1 MTNTSHWRAS
11 ATVDATPV
19 LSFVDG
25 TSRFQQS
32 FNPAWVAPSA
42 STRWTSG
49 LLVRSQNC
57 SAVAGGRCVA
67 CAGSGPRNA
76 SALSFS
82 ALLSDDNHT
91 SSAPVFAKLS
101 DVVFAPHD
109 AADERGTED
118 PRLAYD
124 DRTGMYYMFYTAWS
138 ASSWTR
144 HGTVF
149 EGPHKSAAL
158 LIRAAPPHY
167 LFYGAGE
174 IRVSR
179 SSDLLRWQPGEPFL
193 RGTAWGNA
201 NVEAGPPPLRLA
213 DGNYVFFFNSWKAA
227 GSAYQPA
234 WAVLDGDDPTRVL
247 ASAAS
252 PLWSPASLPWM
263 AGAKPYTCNMP
274 QVAFVEAAHAIGH
287 DRFRLY
293 FGGADAVVGSAVYMT
308 G

>member
-1 MTNTSHWRAS
+1 MQFGRAKYFVASREQTPGYKNNDCLSLRMTNTSHWRAS

-138 ASSWTR
+138 VSGDIRLSLAT
-144 HGTVF
+144 T
-149 EGPHKSAAL
+149 PDPTSAPRCMCAPRCRSPRSAHCC
-158 LIRAAPPHY
+158 LIR
-167 LFYGAGE
+167 
-174 IRVSR
+174 
-179 SSDLLRWQPGEPFL
+179 
-193 RGTAWGNA
+193 
-201 NVEAGPPPLRLA
+201 
-213 DGNYVFFFNSWKAA
+213 
-227 GSAYQPA
+227 
-234 WAVLDGDDPTRVL
+234 
-247 ASAAS
+247 
-252 PLWSPASLPWM
+252 
-263 AGAKPYTCNMP
+263 
-274 QVAFVEAAHAIGH
+274 
-287 DRFRLY
+287 
-293 FGGADAVVGSAVYMT
+293 
-308 G
+308 

>member
-1 MTNTSHWRAS
+1 MISTCSGSSNYHQCYQKKKERKHKTGAARTPVQARPREIFRGEPRTDARIQEQLCLSLRMTNTSHWRAS

-138 ASSWTR
+138 VSGDIRLSLATTPDPTSAPR
-144 HGTVF
+144 CIYMCVLLG
-149 EGPHKSAAL
+149 AAL
-158 LIRAAPPHY
+158 LA
-167 LFYGAGE
+167 
-174 IRVSR
+174 
-179 SSDLLRWQPGEPFL
+179 
-193 RGTAWGNA
+193 
-201 NVEAGPPPLRLA
+201 RL
-213 DGNYVFFFNSWKAA
+213 
-227 GSAYQPA
+227 
-234 WAVLDGDDPTRVL
+234 T
-247 ASAAS
+247 
-252 PLWSPASLPWM
+252 
-263 AGAKPYTCNMP
+263 
-274 QVAFVEAAHAIGH
+274 
-287 DRFRLY
+287 
-293 FGGADAVVGSAVYMT
+293 VV
-308 G
+308 